1 MSKHYEVIVTT
12 VESFSIH
19 ADNEEEAIDLTQEKM
34 SHEQGTLIDTVYEAT
49 ESLSE
54 SQEMDQ
60 DEERAG
66 KVYNE
71 RGEELEFDSGLDI
84 GFAHKDIK
92 KEREDDES

>member
-1 MSKHYEVIVTT
+1 MSYI
-12 VESFSIH
+12 
-19 ADNEEEAIDLTQEKM
+19 
-34 SHEQGTLIDTVYEAT
+34 QGNLVDTIYEA
-49 ESLSE
+49 EECLSE